1 MLDKNYQPTTS
12 FDYQDDID
20 RLLKKLNE
28 TDLPAPRLNITAV
41 LENMAHHPSRS
52 SGFRFR
58 FFVPAGTVAVLTFF
72 LSLTIALHSPDAS
85 FPTST
90 TSISPTAVVSATAAR
105 ALSSENINNLMTSS
119 LDNLDMLRVNLSVPA
134 AFTSP
139 LPLLTPSLSNKP

>member
-20 RLLKKLNE
+20 HLLKKLNE
-28 TDLPAPRLNITAV
+28 TDLPAPSVSITAV
-41 LENMAHHPSRS
+41 LENMAHRPSHAA
-52 SGFRFR
+52 GFRFR

-72 LSLTIALHSPDAS
+72 LSLTIALHSPDTS

-90 TSISPTAVVSATAAR
+90 AAISPTAIVSATAAR
-105 ALSSENINNLMTSS
+105 AFSSENNNNLMTSS